1 LISYNVHK
9 VYNSGHPN
17 IDNRGVLFSG
27 GKDFQHISSK
37 FVLSYK
43 WLYMQIQ
50 PYQNKTNDIYS
61 INNDTL
67 SSKLTDPYF
76 ATFRKNNNFSYQ
88 SKSSFGL
95 KNSFILLHYKGLGLA
110 YGKMNHWWGPG
121 FHSAIA
127 LSSNSPSQET
137 IAIGTFK
144 DLSFKGISTSTKI
157 IAMPYSNTLNNKI
170 YLTGLRSYL
179 RFNYNPNITVGINR
193 TFLSGEFNKNV
204 SNWSIYDATSL
215 VLESL
220 FSQNKRNLPYTDK
233 NTPGF
238 DSWDQLLTGF
248 IEVEFPKDRFKV
260 YVDIASDDNRANLTD
275 LKAHWD
281 HTLGYQIGLTKQHKY
296 NEKDLFFGFE
306 HLSLR
311 TSNTFNPKFY
321 RGNPNAVSFYTK
333 TNYDYFSYEGR
344 RMGAHS
350 GSSSDDMIV
359 IFGFKNA
366 DQMFYISLNEERN
379 GIKTMEYPQL
389 KSELVAS
396 YQRKI
401 HSEQKLSFTL
411 EYEVINNFGYIANN
425 KSKSMLFWLSY
436 EYLFT
441 IK

>member
-1 LISYNVHK
+1 MT
-9 VYNSGHPN
+9 
-17 IDNRGVLFSG
+17 LFS
-27 GKDFQHISSK
+27 
-37 FVLSYK
+37 Y
-43 WLYMQIQ
+43 
-50 PYQNKTNDIYS
+50 
-61 INNDTL
+61 
-67 SSKLTDPYF
+67 
-76 ATFRKNNNFSYQ
+76 
-88 SKSSFGL
+88 
-95 KNSFILLHYKGLGLA
+95 
-110 YGKMNHWWGPG
+110 
-121 FHSAIA
+121 
-127 LSSNSPSQET
+127 
-137 IAIGTFK
+137 
-144 DLSFKGISTSTKI
+144 
-157 IAMPYSNTLNNKI
+157 
-170 YLTGLRSYL
+170 
-179 RFNYNPNITVGINR
+179 
-193 TFLSGEFNKNV
+193 
-204 SNWSIYDATSL
+204 
-215 VLESL
+215 
-220 FSQNKRNLPYTDK
+220 
-233 NTPGF
+233 F
-238 DSWDQLLTGF
+238 DSKNLVRNSQ
-248 IEVEFPKDRFKV
+248 FKHQELI